1 MKVLIIILLFIIIGE
16 IIYIIY
22 RFLINGSN
30 KTRYINGDVTGCANG
45 NGNISTKNIGT
56 LLKQYSIAVQHTAV
70 SETDKNAVKYAVEYM
85 KKFAEKGL
93 LFCFIDKDNL
103 TFNTIEILKNQGVH
117 VYYSEDEDYDDIWHE
132 MKHGIDKYFK
142 TCEKYILLT
151 WSDDKLYN
159 IIPSDYRRYS
169 SYTIKIFIDNIIHYN
184 YMFLFYSVLL
194 SQNISF
200 SDNIKPDHIL
210 IWKCLYLN

>member
-1 MKVLIIILLFIIIGE
+1 MKVLIIILFLIIIIGE
-16 IIYIIY
+16 GAYII
-22 RFLINGSN
+22 FNVLINGSN

-45 NGNISTKNIGT
+45 NGNVPTKNIGT

-85 KKFAEKGL
+85 KKFAEKGM
-93 LFCFIDKDNL
+93 LFCFINKDNL

-117 VYYSEDEDYDDIWHE
+117 VYYSEDYDDIWHE

-142 TCEKYILLT
+142 TCAKYILLT

-169 SYTIKIFIDNIIHYN
+169 SYTIKIFIDNII
-184 YMFLFYSVLL
+184 
-194 SQNISF
+194 
-200 SDNIKPDHIL
+200 
-210 IWKCLYLN
+210 